1 MSPAAT
7 QGYEE
12 VEHFQCFEIRNPPE
26 TEKESLRIALEENP
40 QNALGSTQ
48 ALPEWS
54 GPVAGDD
61 GESYLAVNVKKNW
74 QPGRTLKIKFL
85 SGESALQEK
94 VKKYADYWPTYA
106 NIKFCW
112 LPMDAP
118 KADIRIDFVKG
129 GGSSSR
135 VGTDALSETNQAK
148 RTMNLDINIRDTEEF
163 IRRKVLHEFGHVM
176 GCEHEHQSPLANF
189 EWNTELIYEELS
201 KPSNS
206 WSRATINYN
215 VIKRLESSEVNASA
229 YDPDSIMLYQYP
241 ARWFKNV
248 GAVATKN
255 NTTLSTRDK
264 EWIANN
270 YPPWSSDIGQFS
282 TLQVRS
288 WDSISSDPDRKDVA
302 FEPAY
307 ADPPRLAMG
316 LSWLDLDYTTDI
328 SVVATAEDVSDDHFT
343 AAIAPGPNS
352 HVYSAA
358 CSWLEASATEPNIKT
373 GTWEVKADEKRGLKV
388 STVIK
393 YDTRF
398 EGGRAP
404 TVIAWFSGLSLGKES
419 AWRLKTYV
427 SEVSPFKFKL
437 NVEAGPDTDLRGA
450 TVTWVAFP
458 ADKEGITGGTF
469 CTDDIP
475 GPENA
480 GVIDFSNAGFQ
491 VAPAVMMAI
500 SGFDFENGHN
510 LRLRVSNSGVAKDQM
525 VWHLDSWLDSAMN
538 TATGAY
544 VAVCPP
550 NVDED
555 L

>member
-1 MSPAAT
+1 MSLEANQAPDT
-7 QGYEE
+7 

-26 TEKESLRIALEENP
+26 TEIESLRIALEENP

-48 ALPEWS
+48 ALPEWT
-54 GPVAGDD
+54 GPEGGDTD
-61 GESYLAVNVKKNW
+61 ESYLAVNIKKNW

-85 SGESALQEK
+85 SGEPALHDK
-94 VKKYADYWPTYA
+94 VKKYADWWPTYA
-106 NIKFCW
+106 NIKFAW

-118 KADIRIDFVKG
+118 KADVRIDFVQG

-135 VGTDALSETNQAK
+135 VGTDALSETNQSK
-148 RTMNLDINIRDTEEF
+148 RTMNLDINLRQPEEF

-176 GCEHEHQSPLANF
+176 GCEHEHQSPLASF

-201 KPSNS
+201 RPPNS

-255 NTTLSTRDK
+255 NTTLSERDK

-288 WDSISSDPDRKDVA
+288 WDSVSTDADRKD
-302 FEPAY
+302 
-307 ADPPRLAMG
+307 
-316 LSWLDLDYTTDI
+316 
-328 SVVATAEDVSDDHFT
+328 
-343 AAIAPGPNS
+343 
-352 HVYSAA
+352 
-358 CSWLEASATEPNIKT
+358 PNIKT
-373 GTWEVKADEKRGLKV
+373 GTWEVKTDGKRASKL
-388 STVIK
+388 STIIK
-393 YDTRF
+393 YDARF
-398 EGGRAP
+398 EGGAAP
-404 TVIAWFSGLSLGKES
+404 TVVAWFSGLSLGKNS
-419 AWRLKTYV
+419 AWRLKTHV
-427 SEVSPFKFKL
+427 SEASPFKFRL
-437 NVEAGPDTDLRGA
+437 NLEVGADTDLRGA
-450 TVTWVAFP
+450 TITWVAFP

-469 CTDDIP
+469 CTDDVP
-475 GPENA
+475 GSENA
-480 GVIDFSNAGFQ
+480 GTVDFSGAGFQ
-491 VAPAVMMAI
+491 VAPAIMMAI

-510 LRLRVSNSGVAKDQM
+510 LRLRVSHSCVNKDSM
-525 VWHLDSWLDSAMN
+525 MWHLDSWLDSALN